1 MLLRCRRRRPWS
13 GLGVLFVHAHPDDE
27 ASATALTAA
36 LAARRGART
45 ALVCLTTGDRG
56 GVVDPELRARVAW
69 GRPSPECELRRL
81 RAEELASSARIL
93 GFDRLIQLGYG
104 DSGMPGSPD
113 TARDTCLWQTW
124 RGGDPRP
131 VARLVRLIRRM
142 RPQVVVTYDP
152 GGGYGHPDHVAAHHL
167 TTAAVAAAADPGY
180 RGELDLPDRLLLH
193 GVPHQVAKLYHCCVP
208 ASVGEQVIAGAG
220 RAGVDLHAVP
230 SAGLYYGGTVPDA
243 EVTTTV
249 EADDLIPVKQAALRA
264 HRSQISREFPLL
276 WDLQLHPWLRPV
288 AAREHFRLAATWGLG
303 DVSPPGAPEDHLF
316 GGLAAGLAGRGEGQP
331 VAV

>member
-1 MLLRCRRRRPWS
+1 MLLRCRRRLPWS

-56 GVVDPELRARVAW
+56 GVVDPELRTRVAW

-81 RAEELASSARIL
+81 RAQELASSARIL

-113 TARDTCLWQTW
+113 SARETCLWQAW
-124 RGGDPRP
+124 RRGDPRP

-152 GGGYGHPDHVAAHHL
+152 DGGYGHPDHVATHHL
-167 TTAAVAAAADPGY
+167 TTAAVGAAADPGY
-180 RGELDLPDRLLLH
+180 RGERDDPVPRPLH

-208 ASVGEQVIAGAG
+208 ASVGEQVLAGAG
-220 RAGVDLHAVP
+220 RAGVDLQEVP
-230 SAGLYYGGTVPDA
+230 SAGLYYSGTVPDA
-243 EVTTTV
+243 EITTTV
-249 EADDLIPVKQAALRA
+249 EAGRLISVKQAALRA
-264 HRSQISREFPLL
+264 HRSQISPEFPLL
-276 WDLQLHPWLRPV
+276 WDLELHPWLRPV

-303 DVSPPGAPEDHLF
+303 GTPPPGAPADHLF
-316 GGLAAGLAGRGEGQP
+316 GGLAAGLVGRGEGQP
-331 VAV
+331 VTV

>member
-1 MLLRCRRRRPWS
+1 MLLRCRRRLPWN

-56 GVVDPELRARVAW
+56 GVVDPELRTRVAW

-81 RAEELASSARIL
+81 RAQELASSARIL

-113 TARDTCLWQTW
+113 SARDTCLWQAW
-124 RGGDPRP
+124 RRGDPRP

-152 GGGYGHPDHVAAHHL
+152 DGGYGHPDHVATHHL
-167 TTAAVAAAADPGY
+167 TTAAVGAAADPGY
-180 RGELDLPDRLLLH
+180 RGERDDPVPRPLH

-208 ASVGEQVIAGAG
+208 ASVGEQVLAGAG
-220 RAGVDLHAVP
+220 RAGVDLQEVP
-230 SAGLYYGGTVPDA
+230 SAGLYYSGTVPDA
-243 EVTTTV
+243 EITTTV
-249 EADDLIPVKQAALRA
+249 EAGRLISVKQAALRA
-264 HRSQISREFPLL
+264 HRSQISPEFPLL
-276 WDLQLHPWLRPV
+276 WDLELHPWLRPV

-303 DVSPPGAPEDHLF
+303 GTPPPGAPADHLF
-316 GGLAAGLAGRGEGQP
+316 GGLAAGLVGRGEGQP
-331 VAV
+331 VTV